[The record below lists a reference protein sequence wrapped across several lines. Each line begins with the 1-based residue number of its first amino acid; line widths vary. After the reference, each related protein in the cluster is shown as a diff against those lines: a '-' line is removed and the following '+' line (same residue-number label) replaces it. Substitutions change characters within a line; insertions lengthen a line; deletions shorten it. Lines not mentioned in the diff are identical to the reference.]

1 MSNIANLFEEAT
13 RDGILI
19 KAALTGAPG
28 SGKTWTALALA
39 SYLSTALDLGP
50 VYLIDSENR
59 SSKKYVYNPKTGE
72 GWKFRASYMPEDD
85 YSPQTYMQRI
95 RAAEQAGAKMIIIDS
110 LSHAWAGPR
119 GILEQVDEM
128 TVRAAQDRGKQYGN
142 SFSDGW
148 RKATP
153 LQNEFIQTILGSPA
167 HILATMRSDPEWVL
181 DGNSPKK
188 VGMAPK
194 QRKDITFEFDVVLD
208 FDHDNTCR
216 VDKTRCSALGAKG
229 GIFKKPN
236 VDKLGAILADW
247 VRSSDD
253 APPPV
258 VPLDKAINEAVEMT
272 RGVAPDQKAATWARA
287 KKHVTDFCRTRGMSS
302 EEAAAAVATLGQK
315 AAALNGNAQP
325 TGAPTGQV

>member
-1 MSNIANLFEEAT
+1 MANIASFFEEAT
-13 RDGILI
+13 REGILI

-28 SGKTWTALALA
+28 SGKTWTSLALA
-39 SYLSTALDLGP
+39 SYLAKELDLGP

-72 GWKFRASYMPEDD
+72 GYKFRASYLPEDD
-85 YSPQTYMQRI
+85 YSPQTYMERI
-95 RAAEQAGAKMIIIDS
+95 HAAENAGAKIIIIDS

-128 TVRAAQDRGKQYGN
+128 TARAAEGRGKQYGN

-153 LQNEFIQTILGSPA
+153 LQNEFIQTILKSPA

-181 DGNSPKK
+181 DGNTPKK

-216 VDKTRCSALGAKG
+216 VDKTRCSALGARNG
-229 GIFKKPN
+229 VFKKPN
-236 VDKLGAILADW
+236 VEKIGAILADW
-247 VRSSDD
+247 VRASDD
-253 APPPV
+253 APAPPHGV
-258 VPLDKAINEAVEMT
+258 RTLEDAISLAAAEGTA
-272 RGVAPDQKAATWARA
+272 AKAAGDDAA
-287 KKHVTDFCRTRGMSS
+287 KKAAMAKLEAWCANNGVTKARY
-302 EEAAAAVATLGQK
+302 EEARTQVIERVKSNANAPAGQ
-315 AAALNGNAQP
+315 A
-325 TGAPTGQV
+325 

>member
-1 MSNIANLFEEAT
+1 
-13 RDGILI
+13 
-19 KAALTGAPG
+19 
-28 SGKTWTALALA
+28 
-39 SYLSTALDLGP
+39 
-50 VYLIDSENR
+50 
-59 SSKKYVYNPKTGE
+59 
-72 GWKFRASYMPEDD
+72 MPEDD